1 MNIVFTKDTNR
12 IPQNR
17 IVHIIEHEGYG
28 TLHQLI
34 EPLVFADSRHS
45 VICSNCLSSMFFEKN
60 VNYIIHCTGHM
71 YPLVS
76 SLDRILNEHIK
87 ISLFL
92 HVAPKYLI
100 LKNKDCFIDYL
111 RMLQKQYG
119 LKLFCPSEKLSEEY
133 GYYALTVKFVQMG
146 INSIDLNESNLD
158 MLKIK
163 PYCNKYITTCTSSD
177 PRYIDLKGVNEFV
190 SVMEMMNK
198 TDDALICGFNGMYR
212 NVRCVLLD
220 PVSFLTIL
228 KNATCYMQFSKTEA
242 YNITAVQAKRLKV
255 PVIVSDIE
263 GHIDCMKNKLNRVNI
278 LQLHTQNDIEN
289 IITQVSDF
297 EVIELNYKD
306 SIQRENLN
314 AFSKNIIDNILQEE

>member
-1 MNIVFTKDTNR
+1 MNIVFKKDTNR
-12 IPQNR
+12 ITYNR
-17 IVHIIEHEGYG
+17 IVHIIEHEEYG

-34 EPLVFADSRHS
+34 EPLALADSRHS
-45 VICSNCLSSMFFEKN
+45 VICSNCLNLMCFEQD

-76 SLDRILNEHIK
+76 SLDRILKEDIK

-92 HVAPKYLI
+92 HIAPKYLI
-100 LKNKDCFIDYL
+100 LKNKDYFIDYL

-119 LKLFCPSEKLSEEY
+119 LRLFCPSKKLSEEY
-133 GYYALTVKFVQMG
+133 GYYGLTVKFIQMG
-146 INSIDLNESNLD
+146 INSIDLNESNFD

-190 SVMEMMNK
+190 NVMEMMHK
-198 TDDALICGFNGMYR
+198 TDDALICGFDGMYR
-212 NVRCVLLD
+212 NVRCVWFD

-228 KNATCYMQFSKTEA
+228 KSSICYMQFSKTEA
-242 YNITAVQAKRLKV
+242 YNITAVQAKRLKI

-263 GHIDCMKNKLNRVNI
+263 GHIDCMKNKLNRVNV
-278 LQLHTQNDIEN
+278 LQIHTQNDIEN
-289 IITQVSDF
+289 IIKQVSDCK
-297 EVIELNYKD
+297 VIEWNYKD

-314 AFSKNIIDNILQEE
+314 VFSKNIIDNILQEE